1 MIIRVT
7 EEEAWKRHLDSIRA
21 KYSKSSSTF
30 KFEMRIKIDL
40 MILAI
45 RILISILVKIAP
57 ECRKEKLVAY
67 KKEEDEV

>member
-7 EEEAWKRHLDSIRA
+7 EEEAWKRHLDSIRT

-30 KFEMRIKIDL
+30 KSEMRIKIDL
-40 MILAI
+40 IILAI

-57 ECRKEKLVAY
+57 ECRK
-67 KKEEDEV
+67 

>member
-30 KFEMRIKIDL
+30 KPEMRIKIDL

-45 RILISILVKIAP
+45 RILISILVNAP

-67 KKEEDEV
+67 KKEEDEA